1 MNGAERF
8 NIRSPSREKDGGGDD
23 LEHAPT
29 LVSERRVKTPV
40 RPPASKRRS
49 VVHDEEPDTK
59 RIILGDMSD
68 EGEAGDVDIG
78 DGIDVD
84 SIQARREDEIILHRA
99 VLGEN
104 LHDVYSNKHI
114 KLAIIRNDME
124 NLNEQLLSTDITEIF
139 SPERVTAHC
148 KKYGLSPG
156 AAMDIKSGYD
166 FDLAADRKRCWETIR
181 REEPTLVIGSPPC
194 TLF

>member
-1 MNGAERF
+1 MGV
-8 NIRSPSREKDGGGDD
+8 PSREKDGGDNYFED
-23 LEHAPT
+23 APT

-99 VLGEN
+99 VLGQN
-104 LHDVYSNKHI
+104 LHDVYSIERI

-124 NLNEQLLSTDITEIF
+124 NLI
-139 SPERVTAHC
+139 
-148 KKYGLSPG
+148 
-156 AAMDIKSGYD
+156 
-166 FDLAADRKRCWETIR
+166 
-181 REEPTLVIGSPPC
+181 
-194 TLF
+194 